1 MVKQLVIIPVSGLK
15 DWDTSQVIDMTMFA
29 LAESFNE
36 PIRHWKTGKVTDMS
50 SMFQQSYVFDQD
62 ISDWDTSQVTDMSY
76 MFQEA
81 TAFDK
86 VFLVGKQVSY

>member
-1 MVKQLVIIPVSGLK
+1 
-15 DWDTSQVIDMTMFA
+15 MFA

-62 ISDWDTSQVTDMSY
+62 ISDWDTSYTY
-76 MFQEA
+76 LKK
-81 TAFDK
+81 FDK
-86 VFLVGKQVSY
+86 DISIGKSSSLICSMHQHSIKILMIGTLVM